1 MHLCPGTLVPRLTPP
16 GPGSLTWDGT
26 GTPVQ
31 PGDPARKT
39 TKKEN
44 TMFFSSTDI
53 NIASARAIAELVTAQ
68 TAEKTVDE
76 KKN

>member
-1 MHLCPGTLVPRLTPP
+1 
-16 GPGSLTWDGT
+16 
-26 GTPVQ
+26 
-31 PGDPARKT
+31 
-39 TKKEN
+39 
-44 TMFFSSTDI
+44 MFFSSTDI